1 MNHPVCK
8 VFIKHLTTPDVMQVD
23 KMVGRGAPEDFVQNL
38 EELAKAHHEEMTLDR
53 IRAYYFGQ
61 RFIVEME
68 VVLPSAMTVRES
80 HDIAMILQH
89 KVHKSPC
96 CKVPAQSAFVKDWLE
111 QSHCV
116 LCTAVMV
123 CTDC

>member
-1 MNHPVCK
+1 
-8 VFIKHLTTPDVMQVD
+8 
-23 KMVGRGAPEDFVQNL
+23 MVGRGAPEDFVQNL

-89 KVHKSPC
+89 KVRNWPSC
-96 CKVPAQSAFVKDWLE
+96 TAQAQSAYVECCFA
-111 QSHCV
+111 QSCCL
-116 LCTAVMV
+116 LCTAV
-123 CTDC
+123 TTSNDC